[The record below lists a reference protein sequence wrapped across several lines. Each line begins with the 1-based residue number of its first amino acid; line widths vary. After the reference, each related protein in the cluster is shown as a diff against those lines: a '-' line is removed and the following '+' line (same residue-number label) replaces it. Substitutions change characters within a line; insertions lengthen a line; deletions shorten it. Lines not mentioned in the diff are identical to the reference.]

1 MLWRKRSAAGH
12 ELPNWR
18 DKLKGKLCGAEFV
31 DPRQVWVL
39 LVVVGEVAVN
49 GELGAECGQ
58 QKEQFFGDDS
68 NGCLYPLE
76 CHLVVAWGCRPPA
89 A

>member
-1 MLWRKRSAAGH
+1 MGH
-12 ELPNWR
+12 KSPNQS
-18 DKLKGKLCGAEFV
+18 DKLRGKLCGAEFV
-31 DPRQVWVL
+31 DLLQVWFQL
-39 LVVVGEVAVN
+39 AVVGEAAVD

-58 QKEQFFGDDS
+58 QKEQFFGDNS

-76 CHLVVAWGCRPPA
+76 CCLTVAWGCRPMA